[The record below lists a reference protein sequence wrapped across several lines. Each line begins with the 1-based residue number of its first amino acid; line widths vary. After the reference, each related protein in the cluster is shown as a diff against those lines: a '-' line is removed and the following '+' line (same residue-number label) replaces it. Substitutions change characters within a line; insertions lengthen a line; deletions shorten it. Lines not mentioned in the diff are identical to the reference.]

1 MIESLDKGIALHA
14 SGQLDE
20 AKKIYENI
28 IQSETS
34 NFQAI
39 HLLGVIFFQKKNYSK
54 SIELINNSIN
64 INPKNFTAYNNLG
77 NVFKELRKY
86 SDAIT
91 NYNKAIEI
99 NPNYSGCLYNLAK
112 TYTAIS
118 NYELAMNFYKRTI
131 VSNPNFLDAYYDYAE
146 LLDMLGMHDQAL
158 KNYYKL
164 LKLKNNYPCLKGSIA
179 YLKLKTCQWQ
189 NLEEDIKDIEN
200 SIIEEQAVNPFHVTV
215 ITDSSKLQKIAIE
228 KYSQYKFPEINISL
242 SSETNTSFFEKNTNK
257 KKIKIGYYCADF
269 SNHPMGRLAAGLFE
283 NHNKDAF
290 EIYGFYFGSV
300 NDSSTFRIS
309 NACKK
314 FINVFSKSDI
324 EIANLSRSLGID
336 IAIDFNGFTK
346 NCRPNIFAYRSAEL
360 QINYLAYPATMGS
373 KYMDYIV
380 ADKILIPENNKKF
393 FTEKIIY
400 LPKCYQVSDQKRLI
414 SEKKISKKDFNLPED
429 KFIFCCF
436 NNVIKINPGI
446 FEVWMKIL
454 KNNKNSILW
463 LLSNNNV
470 VINNL
475 KSEAEKRGIN
485 KERLIFCNKLTNENH
500 LARYKLAD
508 LFLDTTPYNA
518 HVTANEAL
526 YCGVPVL
533 TLIGNSFASRVGASI
548 LTALNMEEL
557 IARSKTEYFDIASS
571 ICQDSNK
578 FKSIKEKLL
587 NNKQNSTLFDT
598 KLYVKN
604 LELAYLEIYKK
615 NKKNLKPENIYIN

>member
-1 MIESLDKGIALHA
+1 MIESLDKGISLHL
-14 SGQLDE
+14 SGQLDK

-54 SIELINNSIN
+54 SIELIKNSIN

-86 SDAIT
+86 SDAII
-91 NYNKAIEI
+91 NYNKAVEI

-112 TYTAIS
+112 THASIS
-118 NYELAMNFYKRTI
+118 NYELALNFYKKSI
-131 VSNPNFLDAYYDYAE
+131 ASNPNFLDAYYDYAE
-146 LLDMLGMHDQAL
+146 LLEILGSYDQAL
-158 KNYYKL
+158 ENYYKL
-164 LKLKNNYPCLKGSIA
+164 QKLKNNYPCLKSSIVH
-179 YLKLKTCQWQ
+179 LKLKICQWE
-189 NLEEDIKDIEN
+189 NLEEEIEDIKN
-200 SIIEEQAVNPFHVTV
+200 SITKELIVNPFHVTV
-215 ITDSSKLQKIAIE
+215 ITDSSMLQKIAIE

-242 SSETNTSFFEKNTNK
+242 SSETDTSSSKKIFNK

-269 SNHPMGRLAAGLFE
+269 SNHPIGRLTAELFE
-283 NHNKDAF
+283 YHNKDIF
-290 EIYGFYFGSV
+290 EIYGFYFGNI
-300 NDSSTFRIS
+300 NDSLTSRIS
-309 NACKK
+309 NNFKK

-324 EIANLSRSLGID
+324 EIADLSRSLGID
-336 IAIDFNGFTK
+336 IAIDLNGFTR
-346 NCRPNIFAYRSAEL
+346 NCRPNIFAFRSAKL

-373 KYMDYIV
+373 KYMDYII

-414 SEKKISKKDFNLPED
+414 SKKKISKKDFNLPED

-446 FEVWMKIL
+446 FEIWMKIL

-475 KSEAEKRGIN
+475 KSEAERRNIN
-485 KERLIFCNKLTNENH
+485 KDRLIFSKKLTNEDH

-508 LFLDTTPYNA
+508 LFLDTFPYNA
-518 HVTANEAL
+518 HTTANEAL

-557 IARSKTEYFDIASS
+557 IAHSKAEYFDIASS
-571 ICQDSNK
+571 ICQNTSK
-578 FKSIKEKLL
+578 FISIKKKLL
-587 NNKQNSTLFDT
+587 YNKQNSTLFDT

-615 NKKNLKPENIYIN
+615 NKQNLKPENIYIN